1 LLFTGKYTQYKEQ
14 AGEHQVNQSTSNTP
28 STDVGSRL
36 RDLREERHIS
46 MRELGRLSGIS
57 VNALSLIERGLSS
70 PSVGTLY
77 KLVEALGVPIAAIFQ
92 SEPHRSEIIFRSA
105 QQRSKVDFP
114 WGYWEGMGGENFVG
128 RMEPF
133 MLVLAGNSDSGI
145 QPIVHTGHEFVMC
158 IQGNLEY
165 RVEGQIFSMLPGDS
179 LLFAARLRHCWR
191 NPGSLEAKA
200 VIVLSGY
207 EEYENPGKYHLP

>member
-1 LLFTGKYTQYKEQ
+1 MS
-14 AGEHQVNQSTSNTP
+14 QSNSGTP
-28 STDVGSRL
+28 STDVGARL

-46 MRELGRLSGIS
+46 MRELGRLSGMS

-77 KLVEALGVPIAAIFQ
+77 KLVEALGVPITAIFQ

-128 RMEPF
+128 RVQPF
-133 MLVLAGNSDSGI
+133 MLILKGNSDSGT

-158 IQGNLEY
+158 LQGNLEY
-165 RVEGQIFSMLPGDS
+165 RVEGQVFLLTPGDS
-179 LLFAARLRHCWR
+179 LLFAARLQHCWH
-191 NPGSLEAKA
+191 NSGTTEARA

-207 EEYENPGKYHLP
+207 DEYENPGEYHQPGQ